1 MFLKRTMPAR
11 NYKIRL
17 FRTVCYKTELGYHFL
32 QGKRKCKKKKN
43 SVIQIFGYLNLSM
56 ERGTMAKEAP
66 FSHSPAL
73 QETHFTTATWHW
85 TLDVAKQKSMHQ
97 RLTSLNYCLF
107 KELSSGAFFFSSSF
121 HTSRV
126 QHSRL
131 DGMGNY
137 SLVTVTCGTIP

>member
-1 MFLKRTMPAR
+1 MPAR

-32 QGKRKCKKKKN
+32 QGKRKCKKKKKN

-73 QETHFTTATWHW
+73 QETHFTTATWHC

-97 RLTSLNYCLF
+97 RLTSLNNCLF